1 MCIWTESSQQAKTM
15 LSDNILKCRF
25 IGVKKPQIR
34 SQSFTSYNI
43 YLVFCFCLFVFLF
56 VFSNRCLAGLLKG
69 DPLYRHKT
77 LCSHSLTTV

>member
-1 MCIWTESSQQAKTM
+1 MMFLLELFYT
-15 LSDNILKCRF
+15 SD
-25 IGVKKPQIR
+25 
-34 SQSFTSYNI
+34 
-43 YLVFCFCLFVFLF
+43 FCFCLFFFLF